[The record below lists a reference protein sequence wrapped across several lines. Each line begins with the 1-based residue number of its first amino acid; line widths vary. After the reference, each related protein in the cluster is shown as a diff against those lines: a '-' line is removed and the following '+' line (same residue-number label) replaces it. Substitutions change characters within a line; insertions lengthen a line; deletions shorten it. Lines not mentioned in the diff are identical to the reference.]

1 MPASRRLDF
10 EFPVPKELRE
20 SKARIHTI
28 GIDGDDFVIDF
39 IDHNNK
45 VKRIKSHVSGDR
57 QYDIETVRD
66 IVESKLAFFFD
77 DVTAKYLTG
86 KLADVID
93 KLYTTKAGNYAISRI
108 KKYAAAEDAKLDG
121 RVDNNSSSDGNGNG
135 KPKEKPVYPVRK
147 FISNNGIYLN
157 EAAIIDGKSL
167 FAQVINGGNGVAFY
181 KAIETKDMILRP
193 PGKLEYP
200 PDSAYEFESED
211 ELEAHMQY
219 AKEKDSIFT
228 LYRDVRKFYTRD
240 YFVDTEPRNSTLLA
254 LYTITSYF
262 QDKFSTVHYIW
273 NVGDNG
279 SGKNSIIITYSWLG
293 YRVFYISGASGAN
306 IREYLGTI
314 EEGQGTIAE
323 DEMDNIDKDPE
334 KMKTFKTGYASGGC
348 VPKIL
353 EANTK
358 GREQR
363 YYLTYCQKMFASEN
377 LPSMKDSRGLLDRS
391 FVIKCIKGF
400 PLKNVKSTKKRTRT
414 EEVLS
419 LISELQK
426 VRKRLFAYRLV
437 HFDDVVQEIEG
448 LSISGRA
455 LELVEP
461 ALLLFHKYKV
471 TKQDD
476 KIFNDEI
483 LPTLSSFLNERMNR
497 RNDSIEGR
505 LFPIITKMVEEQ
517 GETLENDK
525 IFNTVQVE
533 MEGKE
538 VSGKSDAFYVDD
550 LGKVVTRNNI
560 LKILREKFKAVPTRK
575 VLEDRTMP
583 RAHHISRDALERV
596 RAAYEDPWEI
606 KISSIEDSSC
616 QVCQDYQVLDESEE
630 QKTTTVKAIEEQDQ
644 QKENVVKQLPIDGV
658 LKTDQNDTS
667 SENNQGSSASY
678 PIEPGKGGKGGKNDL
693 LVEVKEAIRKAMLE
707 SQGTI
712 NKGYFMQDDL
722 AFWLMMLPNKHW
734 TEESTKKLIEEW
746 LQDGKLVELE
756 PGKYKPMMRMM
767 MME

>member
-1 MPASRRLDF
+1 LPNQ
-10 EFPVPKELRE
+10 E
-20 SKARIHTI
+20 RIS
-28 GIDGDDFVIDF
+28 F
-39 IDHNNK
+39 IH
-45 VKRIKSHVSGDR
+45 
-57 QYDIETVRD
+57 
-66 IVESKLAFFFD
+66 
-77 DVTAKYLTG
+77 
-86 KLADVID
+86 
-93 KLYTTKAGNYAISRI
+93 
-108 KKYAAAEDAKLDG
+108 
-121 RVDNNSSSDGNGNG
+121 
-135 KPKEKPVYPVRK
+135 
-147 FISNNGIYLN
+147 
-157 EAAIIDGKSL
+157 
-167 FAQVINGGNGVAFY
+167 
-181 KAIETKDMILRP
+181 
-193 PGKLEYP
+193 
-200 PDSAYEFESED
+200 SAYEFESED
-211 ELEAHMQY
+211 ELEAYMQY
-219 AKEKDSIFT
+219 AKEKETIYT
-228 LYRDVRKFYTRD
+228 LFRDVRKFYTGD

-254 LYTITSYF
+254 LYTVTSYF

-293 YRVFYISGASGAN
+293 YRVFYINGASGAN

-363 YYLTYCQKMFASEN
+363 YYHTYCQKMFASEN
-377 LPSMKDSRGLLDRS
+377 LPSMKGSRGLLDRS

-400 PLKNVKSTKKRTRT
+400 PLKNAKSTKKRTRT
-414 EEVLS
+414 DEVLG

-426 VRKRLFAYRLV
+426 LRKRLFAYRLV
-437 HFDDVVQEIEG
+437 HFDDVVQEIHE

-471 TKQDD
+471 TEQDD

-505 LFPIITKMVEEQ
+505 LYPIITKLVKEQ

-525 IFNTVQVE
+525 IFNTLQVE

-538 VSGKSDAFYVDD
+538 ISGKSDAFYVED

-560 LKILREKFKAVPTRK
+560 LKILKEKFKAVSMRR
-575 VLEDRTMP
+575 VLEDGTMP

-596 RAAYEDPWEI
+596 KAAYEDPWEI
-606 KISSIEDSSC
+606 TIGSIEEDSSC
-616 QVCQDYQVLDESEE
+616 QVYQDCQVLDESEE
-630 QKTTTVKAIEEQDQ
+630 QKTTAGNAREKQDQ
-644 QKENVVKQLPIDGV
+644 QEEDVHKQPPIDDT
-658 LKTDQNDTS
+658 KTDQNDVS
-667 SENNQGSSASY
+667 SENNQSSSASY
-678 PIEPGKGGKGGKNDL
+678 NIEPGNGGKGGKNDL
-693 LVEVKEAIRKAMLE
+693 LEVVKEATRKAMLE
-707 SQGTI
+707 PQGTT
-712 NKGYFMQDDL
+712 NKGYFTHLDL
-722 AFWLMMLPNKHW
+722 AFWLMMLPNEHW
-734 TEESTKKLIEEW
+734 TEDSTKELVDEW
-746 LQDGKLVELE
+746 LQDGKLVEIE
-756 PGKYKPMMRMM
+756 PGKYKPAA
-767 MME
+767 

>member
-1 MPASRRLDF
+1 LPTSRGLDF

-39 IDHNNK
+39 IDQNNE
-45 VKRIKSHVSGDR
+45 VKRIRSHVSGDR

-86 KLADVID
+86 KLADVVD
-93 KLYTTKAGNYAISRI
+93 KLYTTKTGDYAISKI

-121 RVDNNSSSDGNGNG
+121 QVNSSNSND
-135 KPKEKPVYPVRK
+135 KLKEKPVYPVRK
-147 FISNNGIYLN
+147 YTSHNGIYLN
-157 EAAIIDGKSL
+157 EAVIIDGQRL
-167 FAQVINGGNGVAFY
+167 FAQVINGGNGVTFY
-181 KAIETKDMILRP
+181 KETETKDMILRP
-193 PGKLEYP
+193 PAKLEYP

-211 ELEAHMQY
+211 EVEAYMQY
-219 AKEKDSIFT
+219 AKEKETIYT

-279 SGKNSIIITYSWLG
+279 AGKNSIIITYSWLG
-293 YRVFYISGASGAN
+293 YRVFYINGASGAN

-353 EANTK
+353 EGNTK

-400 PLKNVKSTKKRTRT
+400 PLKNAKSTKKRTRT
-414 EEVLS
+414 DEVLG

-426 VRKRLFAYRLV
+426 LRKRLFAYRLV
-437 HFDDVVQEIEG
+437 HFDDVVQEIRG
-448 LSISGRA
+448 LGISGRA

-471 TKQDD
+471 TEQDD
-476 KIFNDEI
+476 KIFNNEI

-505 LFPIITKMVEEQ
+505 LYPIITKLVEEQ

-538 VSGKSDAFYVDD
+538 ISGKPDAFYVED
-550 LGKVVTRNNI
+550 LGKVVTRNNT
-560 LKILREKFKAVPTRK
+560 LKILKEKFKAVPTRR
-575 VLEDRTMP
+575 VLEDGTMP
-583 RAHHISRDALERV
+583 RAHHISRDVLERV
-596 RAAYEDPWEI
+596 KAAYEDPWEI
-606 KISSIEDSSC
+606 KIGSTEDISY
-616 QVCQDYQVLDESEE
+616 QVCQDCQVLDESEE
-630 QKTTTVKAIEEQDQ
+630 QKTTIGKAREKQDQ
-644 QKENVVKQLPIDGV
+644 QEEDMHKQPLIDDI
-658 LKTDQNDTS
+658 KTDQNDPS
-667 SENNQGSSASY
+667 SENNQRSSASY
-678 PIEPGKGGKGGKNDL
+678 HIEPGNSGKGGKNDL
-693 LVEVKEAIRKAMLE
+693 LVVVKEAMRKAMLDNAG
-707 SQGTI
+707 STK
-712 NKGYFMQDDL
+712 KGYFTHLDL
-722 AFWLMMLPNKHW
+722 AFWLMTLPNEHW
-734 TEESTKKLIEEW
+734 TEDSTKELINKW
-746 LQDGKLVELE
+746 LHNGKLVEIE
-756 PGKYKPMMRMM
+756 PGKYKPATT
-767 MME
+767 

>member
-1 MPASRRLDF
+1 LPTSRGLDF
-10 EFPVPKELRE
+10 EFPVSKELRE

-39 IDHNNK
+39 IDQNNE

-57 QYDIETVRD
+57 QYDIKTVRD

-77 DVTAKYLTG
+77 DVTAKYLTD

-93 KLYTTKAGNYAISRI
+93 KLYTTKTGAYAISKI

-121 RVDNNSSSDGNGNG
+121 QVNRGDSNGNG
-135 KPKEKPVYPVRK
+135 KLKEKPVYPVRK
-147 FISNNGIYLN
+147 YTSNNGIYLN
-157 EAAIIDGKSL
+157 EAVIIDGQPL
-167 FAQVINGGNGVAFY
+167 FAQVINGGNGVTFY
-181 KAIETKDMILRP
+181 KEIETKDMTLRP

-211 ELEAHMQY
+211 ELEAYIQY
-219 AKEKDSIFT
+219 SKEKETIYT

-262 QDKFSTVHYIW
+262 QDKFSTVHYIL

-293 YRVFYISGASGAN
+293 HRVFYINGASGAN
-306 IREYLGTI
+306 IREYLGTL

-363 YYLTYCQKMFASEN
+363 YYHTYCQKMFASEN

-391 FVIKCIKGF
+391 FVVKCIKGF
-400 PLKNVKSTKKRTRT
+400 PLKNAKSTKKRTRT
-414 EEVLS
+414 DEVLS
-419 LISELQK
+419 LISELQRL
-426 VRKRLFAYRLV
+426 RKRLFAYRLV
-437 HFDDVVQEIEG
+437 HFDDVIQEIHE

-471 TKQDD
+471 TEQDD

-497 RNDSIEGR
+497 RNDSIEGK
-505 LFPIITKMVEEQ
+505 LYPIITKLVEEQ

-538 VSGKSDAFYVDD
+538 IPGKSDAFYIED

-560 LKILREKFKAVPTRK
+560 LKILKEKFKAVPTRK
-575 VLEDRTMP
+575 VLEDGTMP

-596 RAAYEDPWEI
+596 KAAYEDPWEI
-606 KISSIEDSSC
+606 KIGSIDGSSC
-616 QVCQDYQVLDESEE
+616 QVCQDCQVLDDSEE
-630 QKTTTVKAIEEQDQ
+630 QKTAAGKIRERQDQ
-644 QKENVVKQLPIDGV
+644 QEEKEENMHKQQPINDV
-658 LKTDQNDTS
+658 KTDQNDAS
-667 SENNQGSSASY
+667 SENNQRSSVSY
-678 PIEPGKGGKGGKNDL
+678 HIEPGNGGKGGKNDL
-693 LVEVKEAIRKAMLE
+693 LVVRDAIRKAMLE
-707 SQGTI
+707 PQGTT
-712 NKGYFMQDDL
+712 NKGYFTHLDL
-722 AFWLMMLPNKHW
+722 AFWLMTLPNEYW
-734 TEESTKKLIEEW
+734 TEDSTKKLIEEW
-746 LQDGKLVELE
+746 LQDGKLVEIE
-756 PGKYKPMMRMM
+756 RGKYKPVTTT
-767 MME
+767 